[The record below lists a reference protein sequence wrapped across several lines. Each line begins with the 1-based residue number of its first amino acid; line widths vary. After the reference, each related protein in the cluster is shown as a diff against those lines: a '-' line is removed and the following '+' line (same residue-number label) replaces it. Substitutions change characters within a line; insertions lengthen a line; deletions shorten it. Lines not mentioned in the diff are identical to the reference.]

1 MVELCHNSATMNWVS
16 IYGDFEAAGDAVT
29 FQGYDTPRVIPPG
42 EVARPEGVPE
52 TYPAYGLAIC
62 DRTFSDGEISADVTF
77 ETMDDMTGCEL
88 VFSWDAATQLEVFAG
103 ISPHRATAFEICSF
117 AFPTPSREASRFVH
131 RAGGSRSGLKAG
143 GNLKLKVAVWGSRVT
158 LSVDG
163 VEVATASIPDLA
175 GRRQVGI
182 KCASRGK
189 ILIENFAVSTSKP
202 KAFVV
207 MEFASPFDDLYQ
219 EVIKVACEQFE
230 VDTLRADE
238 MYGPGIIIGDIVKQI
253 ASAQIVIADVTPK
266 NPNVFFEVGYALAL
280 RKPIVLLARKGTP
293 LPFDVAPFRV
303 LFYEDSIGGKSR
315 VSEGLTKH
323 IAAILADG
331 V

>member
-1 MVELCHNSATMNWVS
+1 MNWVS
-16 IYGDFEAAGDAVT
+16 IYGDFDADGGAIT
-29 FQGYDTPRVIPPG
+29 FKGFDSPRIVPPG
-42 EVARPEGVPE
+42 EVARPEGVPASF
-52 TYPAYGLAIC
+52 PAYGLAIC

-77 ETMDDMTGCEL
+77 HTMDDMTGCEL
-88 VFSWDAATQLEVFAG
+88 VFSWDAATQLEVFGG
-103 ISPHRATAFEICSF
+103 IAPNRSAAFEIAAF
-117 AFPTPSREASRFVH
+117 AFSTPAREASRFVH
-131 RAGGSRSGLKAG
+131 RAGGSRSDLKSG
-143 GNLKLKVAVWGSRVT
+143 RKLTLKVAVWGSRVT
-158 LSVDG
+158 LWIDG
-163 VEVATASIPDLA
+163 VEVATASIPDLG

-182 KCASRGK
+182 KCASRGT
-189 ILIENFAVSTSKP
+189 ILVENFAVRTSKP

-207 MEFASPFDDLYQ
+207 MEFASPFDDVYQ